1 MAYREELEK
10 QFKDYLTEFTKQYG
24 ELLRKVLSSLEK
36 QVGEIPEEITTEAGG
51 ADEVKPKDAL
61 VRLEGALLY
70 LQGRIADEVDL
81 LLDLLKAYFS
91 RILEGGTEQ
100 EQMSAKALLDQYVNE
115 IKNTIDKIKK
125 EVAQE

>member
-10 QFKDYLTEFTKQYG
+10 QFKDYLTEFTRQYG

-36 QVGEIPEEITTEAGG
+36 QVGEIPEEVTTEAGG

-61 VRLEGALLY
+61 IRLEGALLY
-70 LQGRIADEVDL
+70 LQGRIEDEVNL

-91 RILEGGTEQ
+91 KILEGGTEQ
-100 EQMSAKALLDQYVNE
+100 EQMRAKALLDQYINE
-115 IKNTIDKIKK
+115 IKKTIDKIKE
-125 EVAQE
+125 EVA

>member
-10 QFKDYLTEFTKQYG
+10 QFKDYLTEFTRQYG

-36 QVGEIPEEITTEAGG
+36 QVGEIPKEITTEAGG

-61 VRLEGALLY
+61 IRLEGALLY
-70 LQGRIADEVDL
+70 LQGRIEDEVDL

-91 RILEGGTEQ
+91 RVLEGGTEQ

-115 IKNTIDKIKK
+115 IKKAIDKIKE